1 MQCTQVQSV
10 EELVVS
16 LESMTMWEELGQQLK
31 LSQTLLN
38 QIQKDSLPVDVKEK
52 TKNVARY

>member
-1 MQCTQVQSV
+1 MVQCTQVQSV

-38 QIQKDSLPVDVKEK
+38 QIQKDSVDVKEK